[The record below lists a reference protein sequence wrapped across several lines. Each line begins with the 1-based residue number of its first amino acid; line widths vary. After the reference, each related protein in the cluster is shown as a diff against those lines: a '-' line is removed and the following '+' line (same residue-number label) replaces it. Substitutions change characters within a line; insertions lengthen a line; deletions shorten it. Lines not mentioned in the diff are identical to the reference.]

1 MIKGRKLF
9 FTSSISL
16 SLILI
21 FILPSFCLAQETRAE
36 MLLSQADV
44 FYIQGNYEQARTLYL
59 EVIKI
64 TDRKMHLS
72 RAFFGLSLCSFNL
85 GDEGSTRIYLR
96 KLFSID
102 PQKEISALFYPQAF
116 LKIFQEVKQEYLSGE
131 KKDLP
136 GELGEKKMEEKEA
149 ESTLNQKK
157 EGEST
162 RTKEKAPGPE
172 IGAMEPKVVKSPYLL
187 GGHWEIDL
195 HYSRWGLEPV
205 LSLFEKSLKKRIG
218 AEVREEITEYLSSR
232 YGSLTVSSYDQQ
244 LLLQVEG
251 WNEGFGLRYFSKG
264 ASGSFSL
271 GIYLERTHL
280 RFKSSGSIRQDY
292 SNGSSAEVEAEAF
305 LQADPV
311 CGHISFRWDF
321 NPRSRLSPYFVFGL
335 GFGPL
340 NGRMGYS
347 YTGIYK
353 FYGYQESIRDSQDK
367 SFKEWQQEEDSH
379 IHLEKIILLQACF
392 GLRLELFRSLSFLL
406 ETGLWDGF
414 LVRGGLAFRL

>member
-1 MIKGRKLF
+1 MIKRRKLF
-9 FTSSISL
+9 FTSGISL

-44 FYIQGNYEQARTLYL
+44 FYIQGNYERARTIYL

-64 TDRKMHLS
+64 TDSRMHLS

-85 GDEGSTRIYLR
+85 GDEGSTRHYLR
-96 KLFSID
+96 QVFSVD
-102 PQKEISALFYPQAF
+102 PQKEISAFFYPQAF
-116 LKIFQEVKQEYLSGE
+116 LKIFQEVKQECLSGE
-131 KKDLP
+131 KKELRAES
-136 GELGEKKMEEKEA
+136 GEIKRPEKEIK
-149 ESTLNQKK
+149 STLGQKK
-157 EGEST
+157 EEESAGA
-162 RTKEKAPGPE
+162 KEKAPESE
-172 IGAMEPKVVKSPYLL
+172 IGAIDQNLAKSPYLL
-187 GGHWEIDL
+187 GGHWEIEL

-205 LSLFEKSLKKRIG
+205 LSLFEKNLKKRIG
-218 AEVREEITEYLSSR
+218 TEVREEITEYLSSR
-232 YGSLTVSSYDQQ
+232 YGSLTVSGYDEQ
-244 LLLQVEG
+244 LILQVEG

-264 ASGSFSL
+264 TSGSFSL
-271 GIYLERTHL
+271 GFYVERTHL

-305 LQADPV
+305 IQADPV

-321 NPRSRLSPYFVFGL
+321 NPRSRLTPYFIFGL

-340 NGRMGYS
+340 NGRMGYL

-367 SFKEWQQEEDSH
+367 SFKEWQQEEGSH
-379 IHLEKIILLQACF
+379 IHLEKIILLQTCF
-392 GLRLELFRSLSFLL
+392 GLRLELFRGLSFLL
-406 ETGLWDGF
+406 EAGIWDGF